1 MVATPLDSL
10 FLQIWQEKKRKRK
23 GKTERKK
30 RKVRVMRNKAYQKK
44 ISNAILIN
52 MVSEEAIIVFQK
64 LNIVEIHEQRRET
77 KKKGNNILFIKGLKE
92 KS

>member
-1 MVATPLDSL
+1 M
-10 FLQIWQEKKRKRK
+10 QIWQEKKRKRK

>member
-1 MVATPLDSL
+1 
-10 FLQIWQEKKRKRK
+10 LQIWQEKKRKRK